1 MGQASWDKNQ
11 KSNGNQIMVELSLR
25 GSTKALTIPPPIS
38 LPCDTFTY
46 NSVRPPALQYF
57 WPRTKRGSVQY
68 FALIPPSPPPLSLLL
83 LIICRPIRASCFKQ
97 MQPRWCRTTQIRKK
111 PPSPPLCL
119 SDFREHRSLYFDRF
133 RTCALN
139 EVSNWHAGWQSAVC
153 WGVGLFHSG
162 VVGG

>member
-1 MGQASWDKNQ
+1 MGQAGWDKNP

-68 FALIPPSPPPLSLLL
+68 FALIPLLLPSPLSPAPDNLPANQSKLLQTDAATL
-83 LIICRPIRASCFKQ
+83 MPDN
-97 MQPRWCRTTQIRKK
+97 T
-111 PPSPPLCL
+111 
-119 SDFREHRSLYFDRF
+119 
-133 RTCALN
+133 N
-139 EVSNWHAGWQSAVC
+139 
-153 WGVGLFHSG
+153 
-162 VVGG
+162 